1 MQDSVIQFSD
11 LALND
16 SILSALTE
24 MGFVNPTPIQA
35 AAIPHLM
42 EGSDALGKAQTGT
55 GKTAAFSLPL
65 LNKVD
70 LAQRKPQAIV
80 LAPTRELAIQVAAEV
95 KNLGR
100 NIPGLKVLEI
110 YGGTS
115 IVDQMRALKNGA
127 HIVVGTPGRVQDLI
141 NRKNLFL
148 DEVHTFVLD
157 EADEMLNMGFVDD
170 VTAIMEHSPASAQ
183 RVLFSATM
191 PPMLK
196 NICERFLRDPVTV
209 DVAGK
214 NHTVDKVEQQ
224 FWVVKGVEKDEAM
237 SRLLETEE
245 TDASIV
251 FVRTRQDTER
261 LADWLSERGFKA
273 SALHGDIPQ
282 SLRERTV
289 DHIKQGVID
298 ILVATD
304 VVARGLD
311 VPRITHVFNYDIPFD
326 VESYIHRIGRTG
338 RAGRKGKA
346 ILLVRTN
353 QIRMLRTIE
362 RVTKSSMEEIQ
373 LPMRDQVA
381 ASRLVKL
388 GAELEAEKEHKALDK
403 FVELVE
409 KLQESL
415 EIDANTLA
423 AILLKRQQG
432 KRPLFYIGDDP
443 MVDAIAREKQRRQD
457 RREGG
462 RDGRDGGREGG
473 RRERSFSTQDWDT
486 YQLQVGREQGVQVK
500 DIVGALANEL
510 GLVKGSIGAIKLD
523 QGQTYVQLPKTM
535 NSETTGKL
543 SKLRIRQKE
552 VGAVVCDFN
561 DFREPRRDGGRRDG
575 NRDGGFRGNREGGNR
590 EGGFRGNREGGNRE
604 GGFRGNRE
612 GGNRDGGGYR
622 GNREGGANRD
632 GGGYRGNREGGANR
646 DGGGYRG
653 NREGGA
659 NRDGAANRDG
669 ERRFDRNRGGDH
681 RGNHRGERGHSRPQ
695 RSED

>member
-1 MQDSVIQFSD
+1 MQDSSIQFSD

-16 SILSALTE
+16 SILSALDG
-24 MGFVNPTPIQA
+24 MGFVSPTPIQA
-35 AAIPHLM
+35 AAIPHLLA
-42 EGSDALGKAQTGT
+42 GKDALGKAQTGT

-65 LNKVD
+65 LNKLNLD
-70 LAQRKPQAIV
+70 QRKPQAVV
-80 LAPTRELAIQVAAEV
+80 LAPTRELAIQVAAEM
-95 KNLGR
+95 KNLGQ
-100 NIPGLKVLEI
+100 NINGLKVLEI
-110 YGGTS
+110 YGGAS

-127 HIVVGTPGRVQDLI
+127 HIIVGTPGRVQDLI
-141 NRKNLFL
+141 NRDRLHL

-170 VTAIMEHSPASAQ
+170 VTEIMEHAPETAQ

-196 NICERFLRDPVTV
+196 KIVDRFLREPEYV

-237 SRLLETEE
+237 ARLLETEE

-261 LADWLSERGFKA
+261 LADWLSARGFKA
-273 SALHGDIPQ
+273 AALHGDIPQ

-373 LPMRDQVA
+373 LPLRDKVA
-381 ASRLVKL
+381 EARLVKL
-388 GAELEAEKEHKALDK
+388 GAELEQEKEHKSLDK
-403 FVELVE
+403 FAELVE

-415 EIDANTLA
+415 EIDAATLA

-432 KRPLFYIGDDP
+432 KRPLFYIGEDP
-443 MVDAIAREKQRRQD
+443 MIAAIERDKQRRKE

-462 RDGRDGGREGG
+462 RDGGRDGR
-473 RRERSFSTQDWDT
+473 RSFNTADWDT

-510 GLVKGSIGAIKLD
+510 GLTKGSIGAIKLD
-523 QGQTYVQLPKTM
+523 RESTYVQLPKQMT
-535 NSETTGKL
+535 SDVAGKL
-543 SKLRIRQKE
+543 RKLRIRQKE
-552 VGAVVCDFN
+552 AGAVVVDFT
-561 DFREPRRDGGRRDG
+561 DFREPRGRRDGGRRDG
-575 NRDGGFRGNREGGNR
+575 NRDGNR
-590 EGGFRGNREGGNRE
+590 
-604 GGFRGNRE
+604 
-612 GGNRDGGGYR
+612 GGYR
-622 GNREGGANRD
+622 GNREGG
-632 GGGYRGNREGGANR
+632 GYRGNR
-646 DGGGYRG
+646 DG
-653 NREGGA
+653 NREGG
-659 NRDGAANRDG
+659 RGRDG

-681 RGNHRGERGHSRPQ
+681 RGSHRGERSFSRN
-695 RSED
+695 RRDEA

>member
-11 LALND
+11 LSLND
-16 SILSALTE
+16 SILSALDG
-24 MGFVNPTPIQA
+24 MGFVSPTPIQA
-35 AAIPHLM
+35 AAIPHLL
-42 EGSDALGKAQTGT
+42 EGADALGKAQTGT

-65 LNKVD
+65 LNKID
-70 LAQRKPQAIV
+70 LNQRKPQAIV
-80 LAPTRELAIQVAAEV
+80 LAPTRELAIQVAAEM
-95 KNLGR
+95 KNLGK
-100 NIPGLKVLEI
+100 NIKGLKVLEI
-110 YGGTS
+110 YGGAS
-115 IVDQMRALKNGA
+115 IVDQMRALKSGA
-127 HIVVGTPGRVQDLI
+127 QVIVGTPGRVQDLI
-141 NRKNLFL
+141 NRERLHL
-148 DEVHTFVLD
+148 DEVNTFVLD

-170 VTAIMEHSPASAQ
+170 VTAIMEHAPESAQ

-196 NICERFLRDPVTV
+196 KIVERFLREPVMV

-214 NHTVDKVEQQ
+214 NHTVDKVQQQ

-261 LADWLSERGFKA
+261 LADWLSARGFKA
-273 SALHGDIPQ
+273 AALHGDIPQ

-373 LPMRDQVA
+373 LPLRDQVA
-381 ASRLVKL
+381 EARLAKL

-403 FVELVE
+403 FAELVE
-409 KLQESL
+409 KLQTSL
-415 EIDANTLA
+415 DIDPATLA
-423 AILLKRQQG
+423 AMLLKRQQG
-432 KRPLFYIGDDP
+432 KRPLFYIGEDP
-443 MVDAIAREKQRRQD
+443 MVEAIERDKQRRKE

-462 RDGRDGGREGG
+462 RDGGRN
-473 RRERSFSTQDWDT
+473 FNNQDWDT

-510 GLVKGSIGAIKLD
+510 GLGKGSIGAIKLA
-523 QGQTYVQLPKTM
+523 QGHTFVQLPKAMT
-535 NSETTGKL
+535 SEAAGKL
-543 SKLRIRQKE
+543 SKLRIRQQD
-552 VGAVVCDFN
+552 VGAVVCDFD
-561 DFREPRRDGGRRDG
+561 DFRESRGGRRDGGRRDG
-575 NRDGGFRGNREGGNR
+575 GRRDGGR
-590 EGGFRGNREGGNRE
+590 
-604 GGFRGNRE
+604 
-612 GGNRDGGGYR
+612 RDGGGYR
-622 GNREGGANRD
+622 GNREGGNRGGDRREGGRREGGFRGNRD
-632 GGGYRGNREGGANR
+632 GNRDGNREG
-646 DGGGYRG
+646 
-653 NREGGA
+653 
-659 NRDGAANRDG
+659 G

-681 RGNHRGERGHSRPQ
+681 RGNHRGERGHGRGRRTQ
-695 RSED
+695 EA

>member
-11 LALND
+11 LSLND
-16 SILSALTE
+16 SILSALDG
-24 MGFVNPTPIQA
+24 MGFVSPTPIQA
-35 AAIPHLM
+35 AAIPHLL
-42 EGSDALGKAQTGT
+42 EGADALGKAQTGT

-65 LNKVD
+65 LNKLD
-70 LAQRKPQAIV
+70 LNQRKPQAIV
-80 LAPTRELAIQVAAEV
+80 LAPTRELAIQVAAEM
-95 KNLGR
+95 KNLGK
-100 NIPGLKVLEI
+100 NIRGLKVLEI
-110 YGGTS
+110 YGGAS
-115 IVDQMRALKNGA
+115 IVDQMRALKSGA
-127 HIVVGTPGRVQDLI
+127 HVVVGTPGRVQDLI
-141 NRKNLFL
+141 NRERLHL
-148 DEVHTFVLD
+148 DEVSTFVLD

-170 VTAIMEHSPASAQ
+170 VTAIMEHAPESAQ

-196 NICERFLRDPVTV
+196 KIVERFLRDPVTV

-214 NHTVDKVEQQ
+214 NHTVDKVQQQ

-261 LADWLSERGFKA
+261 LADWLSARGFKA
-273 SALHGDIPQ
+273 AALHGDIPQ

-373 LPMRDQVA
+373 LPLRDQVA
-381 ASRLVKL
+381 EARLAKL

-403 FVELVE
+403 FAELVE
-409 KLQESL
+409 KLQSSL
-415 EIDANTLA
+415 DIDPATLA
-423 AILLKRQQG
+423 AMLLKRQQG
-432 KRPLFYIGDDP
+432 KRPLFYIGEDP
-443 MVDAIAREKQRRQD
+443 MVEAIERDKQRRKE

-462 RDGRDGGREGG
+462 RDGGRN
-473 RRERSFSTQDWDT
+473 FNNQDWDT

-510 GLVKGSIGAIKLD
+510 GLGKGSIGAIKLA
-523 QGQTYVQLPKTM
+523 QGHTFVQLPKAMTSDAA
-535 NSETTGKL
+535 NKL
-543 SKLRIRQKE
+543 SKLRIRQQD
-552 VGAVVCDFN
+552 VGAVVCDFD
-561 DFREPRRDGGRRDG
+561 DFRESRGGRRDGGRRDG
-575 NRDGGFRGNREGGNR
+575 GR
-590 EGGFRGNREGGNRE
+590 
-604 GGFRGNRE
+604 
-612 GGNRDGGGYR
+612 RDGGGYR
-622 GNREGGANRD
+622 GNREGGNRGGDRREGGRREGGFRGNRD
-632 GGGYRGNREGGANR
+632 GNRDGNREG
-646 DGGGYRG
+646 
-653 NREGGA
+653 
-659 NRDGAANRDG
+659 G

-681 RGNHRGERGHSRPQ
+681 RGAHRGERGHGRG
-695 RSED
+695 RRTDA

>member
-11 LALND
+11 LSLND
-16 SILSALTE
+16 SILSALDG
-24 MGFVNPTPIQA
+24 MGFVSPTPIQA
-35 AAIPHLM
+35 AAIPHLL
-42 EGSDALGKAQTGT
+42 EGADALGKAQTGT

-65 LNKVD
+65 LNKLD
-70 LAQRKPQAIV
+70 LNQRKPQAIV
-80 LAPTRELAIQVAAEV
+80 LAPTRELAIQVAAEM
-95 KNLGR
+95 KNLGK
-100 NIPGLKVLEI
+100 NIKGLKVLEI
-110 YGGTS
+110 YGGAS

-127 HIVVGTPGRVQDLI
+127 HVVVGTPGRVQDLI
-141 NRKNLFL
+141 NRERLHL
-148 DEVHTFVLD
+148 DEVNTFVLD

-170 VTAIMEHSPASAQ
+170 VTAIMEHAPESAQ

-196 NICERFLRDPVTV
+196 KIVERFLRDPVTV

-214 NHTVDKVEQQ
+214 NHTVDKVQQQ

-261 LADWLSERGFKA
+261 LADWLSARGFKA
-273 SALHGDIPQ
+273 AALHGDIPQ

-373 LPMRDQVA
+373 LPLRDQVA
-381 ASRLVKL
+381 EARLAQL
-388 GAELEAEKEHKALDK
+388 GAELEAEKEHKSLDK
-403 FVELVE
+403 FAELVE
-409 KLQESL
+409 KLQTSL
-415 EIDANTLA
+415 EIDPAMLA
-423 AILLKRQQG
+423 AMLLKRQQG
-432 KRPLFYIGDDP
+432 KRPLFYIGEDP
-443 MVDAIAREKQRRQD
+443 MVEAIERDKQRRKE
-457 RREGG
+457 RRE
-462 RDGRDGGREGG
+462 GGREGG
-473 RRERSFSTQDWDT
+473 RSFNNQDWDT

-510 GLVKGSIGAIKLD
+510 GLGKGSIGAIKLA
-523 QGQTYVQLPKTM
+523 QGHTFVQLPKAMT
-535 NSETTGKL
+535 SEAANKL
-543 SKLRIRQKE
+543 SKLRIRQQD
-552 VGAVVCDFN
+552 VGAVVCDFD
-561 DFREPRRDGGRRDG
+561 DFRESRGGRRDGGRRDG
-575 NRDGGFRGNREGGNR
+575 GRRDGGGYRGNRDGGARREGGRR
-590 EGGFRGNREGGNRE
+590 EGGFRGNREGSRDGNRE
-604 GGFRGNRE
+604 G
-612 GGNRDGGGYR
+612 
-622 GNREGGANRD
+622 A
-632 GGGYRGNREGGANR
+632 
-646 DGGGYRG
+646 
-653 NREGGA
+653 
-659 NRDGAANRDG
+659 

-681 RGNHRGERGHSRPQ
+681 RGNYRGERGHGRGRRTP
-695 RSED
+695 EA

>member
-11 LALND
+11 LSLND
-16 SILSALTE
+16 SILSALDG
-24 MGFVNPTPIQA
+24 MGFVSPTPIQA
-35 AAIPHLM
+35 AAIPHLL
-42 EGSDALGKAQTGT
+42 EGADALGKAQTGT

-65 LNKVD
+65 LNKLD
-70 LAQRKPQAIV
+70 LEQRKPQAIV
-80 LAPTRELAIQVAAEV
+80 LAPTRELAIQVAAEM
-95 KNLGR
+95 KNLGK
-100 NIPGLKVLEI
+100 NIKGLKVLEI
-110 YGGTS
+110 YGGAS

-127 HIVVGTPGRVQDLI
+127 HVVVGTPGRVQDLI
-141 NRKNLFL
+141 NRERLHL
-148 DEVHTFVLD
+148 DEVNTFVLD

-170 VTAIMEHSPASAQ
+170 VTAIMEHAPESAQ

-196 NICERFLRDPVTV
+196 NIVERFLRDPVTV

-214 NHTVDKVEQQ
+214 NHTVDKVQQQ

-261 LADWLSERGFKA
+261 LADWLSARGFKA
-273 SALHGDIPQ
+273 AALHGDIPQ

-373 LPMRDQVA
+373 LPLRDQVA
-381 ASRLVKL
+381 EARLNKL
-388 GAELEAEKEHKALDK
+388 AAELEAEKEHKALDK
-403 FVELVE
+403 FAELVE
-409 KLQESL
+409 KLQTSL
-415 EIDANTLA
+415 EIDPAMLA
-423 AILLKRQQG
+423 AMLLKRQQG
-432 KRPLFYIGDDP
+432 KRPLFYIGEDP
-443 MVDAIAREKQRRQD
+443 MVEAIERDKQRRKE

-462 RDGRDGGREGG
+462 R
-473 RRERSFSTQDWDT
+473 SFNNQDWDT

-510 GLVKGSIGAIKLD
+510 GLGKGSIGAIKLA
-523 QGQTYVQLPKTM
+523 QGHTFVQLPKAMT
-535 NSETTGKL
+535 SEAASKL
-543 SKLRIRQKE
+543 SKLRIRQQD
-552 VGAVVCDFN
+552 VGAVVCDFD
-561 DFREPRRDGGRRDG
+561 DFRESRGGRRDGGRRDG
-575 NRDGGFRGNREGGNR
+575 GRR
-590 EGGFRGNREGGNRE
+590 EGGFRGNREGGNRGGERREGGRRE
-604 GGFRGNRE
+604 GGFRGNR
-612 GGNRDGGGYR
+612 D
-622 GNREGGANRD
+622 GNREG
-632 GGGYRGNREGGANR
+632 NREG
-646 DGGGYRG
+646 
-653 NREGGA
+653 
-659 NRDGAANRDG
+659 G

-681 RGNHRGERGHSRPQ
+681 RGNYRGERGHGRGRRTQ
-695 RSED
+695 DA

>member
-11 LALND
+11 LSLND
-16 SILSALTE
+16 SILSALDG
-24 MGFVNPTPIQA
+24 MGFVSPTPIQA
-35 AAIPHLM
+35 AAIPHLL
-42 EGSDALGKAQTGT
+42 EGADALGKAQTGT

-65 LNKVD
+65 LNKLD
-70 LAQRKPQAIV
+70 LNQRKPQAIV
-80 LAPTRELAIQVAAEV
+80 LAPTRELAIQVAAEM
-95 KNLGR
+95 KNLGK
-100 NIPGLKVLEI
+100 NIKGLKVLEI
-110 YGGTS
+110 YGGAS
-115 IVDQMRALKNGA
+115 IVDQMRALKSGA
-127 HIVVGTPGRVQDLI
+127 HVVVGTPGRVQDLI
-141 NRKNLFL
+141 NRERLHL
-148 DEVHTFVLD
+148 DEVSTFVLD

-170 VTAIMEHSPASAQ
+170 VTAIMEHAPESAQ

-196 NICERFLRDPVTV
+196 KIVERFLRDPVTV

-214 NHTVDKVEQQ
+214 NHTVDKVQQQ

-261 LADWLSERGFKA
+261 LADWLSARGFKA
-273 SALHGDIPQ
+273 AALHGDIPQ

-373 LPMRDQVA
+373 LPLRDQVA
-381 ASRLVKL
+381 EARLAKL

-403 FVELVE
+403 FAELVE
-409 KLQESL
+409 KLQTSL
-415 EIDANTLA
+415 DIDPATLA
-423 AILLKRQQG
+423 AMLLKRQQG
-432 KRPLFYIGDDP
+432 KRPLFYIGEDP
-443 MVDAIAREKQRRQD
+443 MVEAIERDKQRRKE

-462 RDGRDGGREGG
+462 RN
-473 RRERSFSTQDWDT
+473 FNNQDWDT

-510 GLVKGSIGAIKLD
+510 GLGKGSIGAIKLA
-523 QGQTYVQLPKTM
+523 QGHTFVQLPKAMTSDAA
-535 NSETTGKL
+535 NKL
-543 SKLRIRQKE
+543 SKLRIRQQD
-552 VGAVVCDFN
+552 VGAVVCDFD
-561 DFREPRRDGGRRDG
+561 DFRESRGGRRDGGRRDG
-575 NRDGGFRGNREGGNR
+575 GR
-590 EGGFRGNREGGNRE
+590 
-604 GGFRGNRE
+604 
-612 GGNRDGGGYR
+612 RDGGGYR
-622 GNREGGANRD
+622 GNREGGNRGGDRREGGRREGGFRGNRD
-632 GGGYRGNREGGANR
+632 GNRDGNREG
-646 DGGGYRG
+646 
-653 NREGGA
+653 
-659 NRDGAANRDG
+659 G

-681 RGNHRGERGHSRPQ
+681 RGAHRGERGHGRG
-695 RSED
+695 RRTDA

>member
-11 LALND
+11 LSLND
-16 SILSALTE
+16 SILSALDG
-24 MGFVNPTPIQA
+24 MGFVSPTPIQA
-35 AAIPHLM
+35 AAIPHLL
-42 EGSDALGKAQTGT
+42 EGADALGKAQTGT

-65 LNKVD
+65 LNKLD
-70 LAQRKPQAIV
+70 LNQRKPQAIV
-80 LAPTRELAIQVAAEV
+80 LAPTRELAIQVAAEM
-95 KNLGR
+95 KNLGK
-100 NIPGLKVLEI
+100 NIKGLKVLEI
-110 YGGTS
+110 YGGAS
-115 IVDQMRALKNGA
+115 IVDQMRALKSGA
-127 HIVVGTPGRVQDLI
+127 HVVVGTPGRVQDLI
-141 NRKNLFL
+141 NRERLHL
-148 DEVHTFVLD
+148 DEVSTFVLD

-170 VTAIMEHSPASAQ
+170 VTAIMEHAPESAQ

-196 NICERFLRDPVTV
+196 KIVERFLRDPVTV

-214 NHTVDKVEQQ
+214 NHTVDKVQQQ

-261 LADWLSERGFKA
+261 LADWLSARGFKA
-273 SALHGDIPQ
+273 AALHGDIPQ

-373 LPMRDQVA
+373 LPLRDQVA
-381 ASRLVKL
+381 EARLAKL

-403 FVELVE
+403 FAELVE
-409 KLQESL
+409 KLQTSL
-415 EIDANTLA
+415 DIDPATLA
-423 AILLKRQQG
+423 AMLLKRQQG
-432 KRPLFYIGDDP
+432 KRPLFYIGEDP
-443 MVDAIAREKQRRQD
+443 MVEAIERDKQRRKE

-462 RDGRDGGREGG
+462 RDGGRN
-473 RRERSFSTQDWDT
+473 FNNQDWDT

-510 GLVKGSIGAIKLD
+510 GLGKGSIGAIKLA
-523 QGQTYVQLPKTM
+523 QGHTFVQLPKAMTSDVA
-535 NSETTGKL
+535 NKL
-543 SKLRIRQKE
+543 SKLRIRQQD
-552 VGAVVCDFN
+552 VGAVVCDFD
-561 DFREPRRDGGRRDG
+561 DFRESRGGRRDGGRRDG
-575 NRDGGFRGNREGGNR
+575 GR
-590 EGGFRGNREGGNRE
+590 
-604 GGFRGNRE
+604 
-612 GGNRDGGGYR
+612 RDGGGYR
-622 GNREGGANRD
+622 GNREGGNRGGDRREGGRREGGFRGNRD
-632 GGGYRGNREGGANR
+632 GNRDGNREG
-646 DGGGYRG
+646 
-653 NREGGA
+653 
-659 NRDGAANRDG
+659 G

-681 RGNHRGERGHSRPQ
+681 RGAHRGERGHGRG
-695 RSED
+695 RRTDA

>member
-1 MQDSVIQFSD
+1 MQDSSIQFSD

-16 SILSALTE
+16 SILSALDG
-24 MGFVNPTPIQA
+24 MGFVSPTPIQA
-35 AAIPHLM
+35 AAIPHLL
-42 EGSDALGKAQTGT
+42 EGKDALGKAQTGT

-65 LNKVD
+65 LNK
-70 LAQRKPQAIV
+70 LNLEQHKPQAVI

-95 KNLGR
+95 KNLGK
-100 NIPGLKVLEI
+100 NIKGLKVLEI
-110 YGGTS
+110 YGGAS

-141 NRKNLFL
+141 NRDRLHL

-170 VTAIMEHSPASAQ
+170 VTEIMEHAPETAQ

-196 NICERFLRDPVTV
+196 KIVDRFLREPEYI

-261 LADWLSERGFKA
+261 LADWLSARGFKA
-273 SALHGDIPQ
+273 AALHGDIPQ

-373 LPMRDQVA
+373 LPLRDKVA
-381 ASRLVKL
+381 EARLVKL
-388 GAELEAEKEHKALDK
+388 GEELAQETEHKSLDK
-403 FVELVE
+403 FADLVE

-415 EIDANTLA
+415 EIDAATLA

-432 KRPLFYIGDDP
+432 KRPLFYVGEDP
-443 MVDAIAREKQRRQD
+443 MIAAIERDKQRRKE

-462 RDGRDGGREGG
+462 RDGRDGGREG
-473 RRERSFSTQDWDT
+473 RRSFNTADWDT

-510 GLVKGSIGAIKLD
+510 GLTKGSIGAIKLD
-523 QGQTYVQLPKTM
+523 RESTYVQLPKAMT
-535 NSETTGKL
+535 SDVAGKL
-543 SKLRIRQKE
+543 RKLRIRQKE
-552 VGAVVCDFN
+552 AGAVVVDFT
-561 DFREPRRDGGRRDG
+561 DFREPRGRRDG
-575 NRDGGFRGNREGGNR
+575 NRDGNRGGQRGNRE
-590 EGGFRGNREGGNRE
+590 
-604 GGFRGNRE
+604 
-612 GGNRDGGGYR
+612 GGGYR
-622 GNREGGANRD
+622 GNREG
-632 GGGYRGNREGGANR
+632 NREGG
-646 DGGGYRG
+646 RG
-653 NREGGA
+653 RG
-659 NRDGAANRDG
+659 DG

-681 RGNHRGERGHSRPQ
+681 RGSHRGERSFSRN
-695 RSED
+695 RRDEA

>member
-11 LALND
+11 LSLND
-16 SILSALTE
+16 SILSALDG
-24 MGFVNPTPIQA
+24 MGFVSPTPIQA
-35 AAIPHLM
+35 AAIPHLL
-42 EGSDALGKAQTGT
+42 EGADALGKAQTGT

-65 LNKVD
+65 LNKLD
-70 LAQRKPQAIV
+70 LNQRKPQAIV
-80 LAPTRELAIQVAAEV
+80 LAPTRELAIQVAAEM
-95 KNLGR
+95 KNLGK
-100 NIPGLKVLEI
+100 NIKGLKVLEI
-110 YGGTS
+110 YGGAS
-115 IVDQMRALKNGA
+115 IVDQMRALKSGA
-127 HIVVGTPGRVQDLI
+127 HVVVGTPGRVQDLI
-141 NRKNLFL
+141 NRERLHL
-148 DEVHTFVLD
+148 DEVSTFVLD

-170 VTAIMEHSPASAQ
+170 VTAIMEHAPESAQ

-196 NICERFLRDPVTV
+196 KIVERFLRDPVTV

-214 NHTVDKVEQQ
+214 NHTVDKVQQQ

-261 LADWLSERGFKA
+261 LADWLSARGFKA
-273 SALHGDIPQ
+273 AALHGDIPQ

-373 LPMRDQVA
+373 LPLRDQVA
-381 ASRLVKL
+381 EARLAKL
-388 GAELEAEKEHKALDK
+388 GAELEAGKEHKALDK
-403 FVELVE
+403 FAELVE
-409 KLQESL
+409 KLQTSL
-415 EIDANTLA
+415 DIDPATLA
-423 AILLKRQQG
+423 AMLLKRQQG
-432 KRPLFYIGDDP
+432 KRPLFYIGEDP
-443 MVDAIAREKQRRQD
+443 MVEAIERDKQRRKE

-462 RDGRDGGREGG
+462 RDGGRN
-473 RRERSFSTQDWDT
+473 FNNQDWDT

-510 GLVKGSIGAIKLD
+510 GLGKGSIGAIKLA
-523 QGQTYVQLPKTM
+523 QGHTFVQLPKAMTSDAA
-535 NSETTGKL
+535 NKL
-543 SKLRIRQKE
+543 SKLRIRQQD
-552 VGAVVCDFN
+552 VGAVVCDFD
-561 DFREPRRDGGRRDG
+561 DFRESRGGRRDGGRRDG
-575 NRDGGFRGNREGGNR
+575 GR
-590 EGGFRGNREGGNRE
+590 
-604 GGFRGNRE
+604 
-612 GGNRDGGGYR
+612 RDGGGYR
-622 GNREGGANRD
+622 GNREGGNRGGDRREGGRREGGFRGNRD
-632 GGGYRGNREGGANR
+632 GNRDGNREG
-646 DGGGYRG
+646 
-653 NREGGA
+653 
-659 NRDGAANRDG
+659 G

-681 RGNHRGERGHSRPQ
+681 RGAHRGERGHGRG
-695 RSED
+695 RRTDA

>member
-1 MQDSVIQFSD
+1 MCIRDS
-11 LALND
+11 
-16 SILSALTE
+16 
-24 MGFVNPTPIQA
+24 
-35 AAIPHLM
+35 
-42 EGSDALGKAQTGT
+42 
-55 GKTAAFSLPL
+55 SLPL
-65 LNKVD
+65 LNKLD
-70 LAQRKPQAIV
+70 LTQRKPQAIV
-80 LAPTRELAIQVAAEV
+80 LAPTRELAIQVAAEM
-95 KNLGR
+95 KNLGK
-100 NIPGLKVLEI
+100 NIKGLKVLEI
-110 YGGTS
+110 YGGAS

-127 HIVVGTPGRVQDLI
+127 HVVVGTPGRVQDLI
-141 NRKNLFL
+141 NRERLHL
-148 DEVHTFVLD
+148 DEVNTFVLD

-170 VTAIMEHSPASAQ
+170 VTAIMEHAPESAQ

-196 NICERFLRDPVTV
+196 NIVERFLRDPVTV

-214 NHTVDKVEQQ
+214 NHTVDKVQQQ

-261 LADWLSERGFKA
+261 LADWLSARGFKA
-273 SALHGDIPQ
+273 AALHGDIPQ

-362 RVTKSSMEEIQ
+362 RVTKSQMEEIQ
-373 LPMRDQVA
+373 LPQRDEVA
-381 ASRLVKL
+381 AARVAKL
-388 GAELEAEKEHKALDK
+388 GAELETEKESKALEN
-403 FVELVE
+403 FAGLIST
-409 KLQESL
+409 LQESL
-415 EIDANTLA
+415 EVDAATLA
-423 AILLKRQQG
+423 AMLLKRQQG
-432 KRPLFYIGDDP
+432 KSPLFYVGEDP
-443 MVDAIAREKQRRQD
+443 MIAAIERDKNRRKE
-457 RREGG
+457 RREDRDNG
-462 RDGRDGGREGG
+462 RGDRN
-473 RRERSFSTQDWDT
+473 FNTQDWDT

-510 GLVKGSIGAIKLD
+510 GLTKGSIGAIKLD
-523 QGQTYVQLPKTM
+523 QGSTYVQLPKAM
-535 NSETTGKL
+535 NSETAGKL

-552 VGAVVCDFN
+552 AGAVVVDFN
-561 DFREPRRDGGRRDG
+561 DFREPRRGGGGRDG
-575 NRDGGFRGNREGGNR
+575 NRGGRDGGRGG
-590 EGGFRGNREGGNRE
+590 
-604 GGFRGNRE
+604 
-612 GGNRDGGGYR
+612 RDGGGYR
-622 GNREGGANRD
+622 GNREGGNRE
-632 GGGYRGNREGGANR
+632 GGNREGGNGGRGGYRGNRDGAR
-646 DGGGYRG
+646 DGNSAGG
-653 NREGGA
+653 
-659 NRDGAANRDG
+659 RDG

-681 RGNHRGERGHSRPQ
+681 RGNHRGERGHGNAAGNGGNRGRRPE
-695 RSED
+695 RSEG

>member
-11 LALND
+11 LSLND
-16 SILSALTE
+16 SILSALDG
-24 MGFVNPTPIQA
+24 MGFVSPTPIQA
-35 AAIPHLM
+35 AAIPHLL
-42 EGSDALGKAQTGT
+42 EGADALGKAQTGT

-65 LNKVD
+65 LNKLD
-70 LAQRKPQAIV
+70 LDQRKPQAIV
-80 LAPTRELAIQVAAEV
+80 LAPTRELAIQVAAEM
-95 KNLGR
+95 KNLGK
-100 NIPGLKVLEI
+100 NIKGLKVLEI
-110 YGGTS
+110 YGGAS

-127 HIVVGTPGRVQDLI
+127 HVVVGTPGRVQDLI
-141 NRKNLFL
+141 NRERLHL
-148 DEVHTFVLD
+148 DEVNTFVLD

-170 VTAIMEHSPASAQ
+170 VTAIMEHAPESAQ

-196 NICERFLRDPVTV
+196 NIVERFLRDPVTV

-214 NHTVDKVEQQ
+214 NHTVDKVQQQ

-261 LADWLSERGFKA
+261 LADWLSARGFKA
-273 SALHGDIPQ
+273 AALHGDIPQ

-373 LPMRDQVA
+373 LPLRDQVA
-381 ASRLVKL
+381 EARLNKL
-388 GAELEAEKEHKALDK
+388 AAELEAEKEHKALDK
-403 FVELVE
+403 FAELVE
-409 KLQESL
+409 KLQTSL
-415 EIDANTLA
+415 EIDPAMLA
-423 AILLKRQQG
+423 AMLLKRQQG
-432 KRPLFYIGDDP
+432 KRPLFYIGEDP
-443 MVDAIAREKQRRQD
+443 MVEAIERDKQRRKE
-457 RREGG
+457 RRE
-462 RDGRDGGREGG
+462 GGREGG
-473 RRERSFSTQDWDT
+473 RSFNNQDWDT

-510 GLVKGSIGAIKLD
+510 GLGKGSIGAIKLA
-523 QGQTYVQLPKTM
+523 QGHTFVQLPKAMT
-535 NSETTGKL
+535 SEAASKL
-543 SKLRIRQKE
+543 SKLRIRQQD
-552 VGAVVCDFN
+552 VGAVVCDFD
-561 DFREPRRDGGRRDG
+561 DFRESRGGRRDGGRRDG
-575 NRDGGFRGNREGGNR
+575 GRR
-590 EGGFRGNREGGNRE
+590 EGGFRGNREGGNR
-604 GGFRGNRE
+604 GGERRE
-612 GGNRDGGGYR
+612 GGR
-622 GNREGGANRD
+622 REG
-632 GGGYRGNREGGANR
+632 
-646 DGGGYRG
+646 
-653 NREGGA
+653 
-659 NRDGAANRDG
+659 G

-681 RGNHRGERGHSRPQ
+681 RGNYRGERGHGRGRRTQ
-695 RSED
+695 DA

>member
-11 LALND
+11 LSLND
-16 SILSALTE
+16 SILSALDG
-24 MGFVNPTPIQA
+24 MGFVSPTPIQA
-35 AAIPHLM
+35 AAIPHLL
-42 EGSDALGKAQTGT
+42 EGADALGKAQTGT

-65 LNKVD
+65 LNKLD
-70 LAQRKPQAIV
+70 LDQRKPQAIV
-80 LAPTRELAIQVAAEV
+80 LAPTRELAIQVAAEM
-95 KNLGR
+95 KNLGK
-100 NIPGLKVLEI
+100 NIKGLKVLEI
-110 YGGTS
+110 YGGAS

-127 HIVVGTPGRVQDLI
+127 HVVVGTPGRVQDLI
-141 NRKNLFL
+141 NRERLHL
-148 DEVHTFVLD
+148 DEVNTFVLD

-170 VTAIMEHSPASAQ
+170 VTAIMEHAPESAQ

-196 NICERFLRDPVTV
+196 NIVERFLRDPVTV

-214 NHTVDKVEQQ
+214 NHTVDKVQQQ

-261 LADWLSERGFKA
+261 LADWLSARGFKA
-273 SALHGDIPQ
+273 AALHGDIPQ

-373 LPMRDQVA
+373 LPLRDQVA
-381 ASRLVKL
+381 EARLNKL
-388 GAELEAEKEHKALDK
+388 AAELEAEKEHKALDK
-403 FVELVE
+403 FAELVE
-409 KLQESL
+409 KLQTSL
-415 EIDANTLA
+415 EIDPAMLA
-423 AILLKRQQG
+423 AMLLKRQQG
-432 KRPLFYIGDDP
+432 KRPLFYIGEDP
-443 MVDAIAREKQRRQD
+443 MVEAIERDKQRRKE

-462 RDGRDGGREGG
+462 R
-473 RRERSFSTQDWDT
+473 SFNNQDWDT

-510 GLVKGSIGAIKLD
+510 GLGKGSIGAIKLA
-523 QGQTYVQLPKTM
+523 QGHTFVQLPKAMT
-535 NSETTGKL
+535 SEAANKL
-543 SKLRIRQKE
+543 SKLRIRQQD
-552 VGAVVCDFN
+552 VGAVVCDFD
-561 DFREPRRDGGRRDG
+561 DFRESRGGRRDGGRRDG
-575 NRDGGFRGNREGGNR
+575 GRR
-590 EGGFRGNREGGNRE
+590 EGGFRGNREGGNRGGERREGGRRE
-604 GGFRGNRE
+604 GGFRGNR
-612 GGNRDGGGYR
+612 D
-622 GNREGGANRD
+622 GNREG
-632 GGGYRGNREGGANR
+632 NREG
-646 DGGGYRG
+646 
-653 NREGGA
+653 
-659 NRDGAANRDG
+659 G

-681 RGNHRGERGHSRPQ
+681 RGNYRGERGHGRGRRTQ
-695 RSED
+695 DA

>member
-1 MQDSVIQFSD
+1 MTDSVIQFSE

-16 SILSALTE
+16 AILSALDS
-24 MGFVNPTPIQA
+24 MGFVSPTPIQA
-35 AAIPHLM
+35 EAIPHLLA
-42 EGSDALGKAQTGT
+42 GKDALGKAQTGT

-65 LNKVD
+65 LNKID
-70 LAQRKPQAIV
+70 LAQRKPQAVV
-80 LAPTRELAIQVAAEV
+80 LAPTRELAIQVAAEM

-100 NIPGLKVLEI
+100 NISGLKVLEI

-127 HIVVGTPGRVQDLI
+127 HVIVGTPGRVQDLI
-141 NRKNLFL
+141 NRDRLHL
-148 DEVHTFVLD
+148 DEVNTFILD

-170 VTAIMEHSPASAQ
+170 VTAIMEHAPETAQ

-196 NICERFLRDPVTV
+196 NIVERFLREPVMV

-261 LADWLSERGFKA
+261 LADWLSARGFKA
-273 SALHGDIPQ
+273 AALHGDIPQ

-289 DHIKQGVID
+289 DHIKTGVID

-346 ILLVRTN
+346 ILLVRGN

-362 RVTKSSMEEIQ
+362 RVTRSQMEEIQ

-381 ASRLVKL
+381 EARLIKL
-388 GAELEAEKEHKALDK
+388 GAELEAEKEHKALEK

-423 AILLKRQQG
+423 AMLLKRQQG
-432 KRPLFYIGDDP
+432 KRPLFYVGEDP
-443 MVDAIAREKQRRQD
+443 MVEAIARDKQRRTE
-457 RREGG
+457 RREG
-462 RDGRDGGREGG
+462 GRDGGREGG
-473 RRERSFSTQDWDT
+473 RREGGRSFNTQDWDT

-523 QGQTYVQLPKTM
+523 QGQTYVQLPKAM
-535 NSETTGKL
+535 DSETAGKL
-543 SKLRIRQKE
+543 NKLRIRQKE

-561 DFREPRRDGGRRDG
+561 DFREPRGRRDG
-575 NRDGGFRGNREGGNR
+575 NRDGGGHRGNR
-590 EGGFRGNREGGNRE
+590 EGGFRGNREGGN
-604 GGFRGNRE
+604 GGGHR
-612 GGNRDGGGYR
+612 GNRDGGGYR
-622 GNREGGANRD
+622 GNREGGNREAGNREGGN
-632 GGGYRGNREGGANR
+632 GGGYRGNREGGN
-646 DGGGYRG
+646 GGGYRG
-653 NREGGA
+653 NREGG
-659 NRDGAANRDG
+659 NGNGGNG
-669 ERRFDRNRGGDH
+669 ERRFDRNRGGDN
-681 RGNHRGERGHSRPQ
+681 RGNHRGERGHGRPA
-695 RSED
+695 RNED

>member
-11 LALND
+11 LSLND
-16 SILSALTE
+16 SILSALDG
-24 MGFVNPTPIQA
+24 MGFVSPTPIQA
-35 AAIPHLM
+35 AAIPHLL
-42 EGSDALGKAQTGT
+42 EGADALGKAQTGT

-65 LNKVD
+65 LNKLD
-70 LAQRKPQAIV
+70 LNQRKPQAIV
-80 LAPTRELAIQVAAEV
+80 LAPTRELAIQVAAEM
-95 KNLGR
+95 KNLGK
-100 NIPGLKVLEI
+100 NIKGLKVLEI
-110 YGGTS
+110 YGGAS

-127 HIVVGTPGRVQDLI
+127 HVVVGTPGRVQDLI
-141 NRKNLFL
+141 NRERLHL
-148 DEVHTFVLD
+148 DEVNTFVLD

-170 VTAIMEHSPASAQ
+170 VTAIMEHAPESAQ

-196 NICERFLRDPVTV
+196 NIVERFLRDPVTV

-214 NHTVDKVEQQ
+214 NHTVDKVQQQ

-261 LADWLSERGFKA
+261 LADWLSARGFKA
-273 SALHGDIPQ
+273 AALHGDIPQ

-373 LPMRDQVA
+373 LPLRDQVA
-381 ASRLVKL
+381 EARLSKL
-388 GAELEAEKEHKALDK
+388 AAELEAEKEHKALDK
-403 FVELVE
+403 FAELVE
-409 KLQESL
+409 KLQTSL
-415 EIDANTLA
+415 EIEPAMLA
-423 AILLKRQQG
+423 AMLLKRQQG
-432 KRPLFYIGDDP
+432 KRPLFYIGEDP
-443 MVDAIAREKQRRQD
+443 MVEAIERDKQRRKE

-462 RDGRDGGREGG
+462 RDGGRN
-473 RRERSFSTQDWDT
+473 FNNQDWDT

-510 GLVKGSIGAIKLD
+510 GLGKGSIGAIKLA
-523 QGQTYVQLPKTM
+523 QGHTFVQLPKAMTSDAA
-535 NSETTGKL
+535 NKL
-543 SKLRIRQKE
+543 SKLRIRQQD
-552 VGAVVCDFN
+552 VGAVVCDFD
-561 DFREPRRDGGRRDG
+561 DFRESRGGRRDGGRRDG
-575 NRDGGFRGNREGGNR
+575 GR
-590 EGGFRGNREGGNRE
+590 
-604 GGFRGNRE
+604 
-612 GGNRDGGGYR
+612 RDGGGYR
-622 GNREGGANRD
+622 GNRD
-632 GGGYRGNREGGANR
+632 GNREGGRREGGRREGGFRGNR
-646 DGGGYRG
+646 DG
-653 NREGGA
+653 NREG
-659 NRDGAANRDG
+659 G

-681 RGNHRGERGHSRPQ
+681 RGAHRGERGHSRGRRTQ
-695 RSED
+695 DA

>member
-1 MQDSVIQFSD
+1 MTDSTIQFSD

-16 SILSALTE
+16 AILSALDG
-24 MGFVNPTPIQA
+24 MGFVSPTPIQA
-35 AAIPHLM
+35 AAIPHLL
-42 EGSDALGKAQTGT
+42 EGKDALGKAQTGT

-65 LNKVD
+65 LNKLD
-70 LAQRKPQAIV
+70 LGQRKPQAIV

-95 KNLGR
+95 KNLGK
-100 NIPGLKVLEI
+100 NVAGLKVLEI
-110 YGGTS
+110 YGGAS
-115 IVDQMRALKNGA
+115 IVDQMRALKSGA

-141 NRKNLFL
+141 NRDRLHL

-170 VTAIMEHSPASAQ
+170 VTEIMEHAPETAQ

-196 NICERFLRDPVTV
+196 KIVDRFLREPEYI

-261 LADWLSERGFKA
+261 LADWLSARGFKA
-273 SALHGDIPQ
+273 AALHGDIPQ

-373 LPMRDQVA
+373 LPLRDKVA
-381 ASRLVKL
+381 EARLVKL
-388 GAELEAEKEHKALDK
+388 GEELAQETEHKSLDK
-403 FVELVE
+403 FAELVE
-409 KLQESL
+409 KLQETL
-415 EIDANTLA
+415 EIDAATLA

-432 KRPLFYIGDDP
+432 KRPLFYIGEDP
-443 MVDAIAREKQRRQD
+443 MIAAIERDKQRRKE
-457 RREGG
+457 RREN
-462 RDGRDGGREGG
+462 RDRDGGRDGGRN
-473 RRERSFSTQDWDT
+473 FNTQDWDT
-486 YQLQVGREQGVQVK
+486 YQLQVGREQAFK
-500 DIVGALANEL
+500 LKTSLA
-510 GLVKGSIGAIKLD
+510 
-523 QGQTYVQLPKTM
+523 
-535 NSETTGKL
+535 
-543 SKLRIRQKE
+543 
-552 VGAVVCDFN
+552 
-561 DFREPRRDGGRRDG
+561 
-575 NRDGGFRGNREGGNR
+575 
-590 EGGFRGNREGGNRE
+590 
-604 GGFRGNRE
+604 
-612 GGNRDGGGYR
+612 
-622 GNREGGANRD
+622 
-632 GGGYRGNREGGANR
+632 
-646 DGGGYRG
+646 
-653 NREGGA
+653 
-659 NRDGAANRDG
+659 
-669 ERRFDRNRGGDH
+669 H
-681 RGNHRGERGHSRPQ
+681 
-695 RSED
+695 

>member
-11 LALND
+11 LSLND
-16 SILSALTE
+16 SILSALDG
-24 MGFVNPTPIQA
+24 MGFVSPTPIQA
-35 AAIPHLM
+35 AAIPHLL
-42 EGSDALGKAQTGT
+42 EGADALGKAQTGT

-65 LNKVD
+65 LNKLD
-70 LAQRKPQAIV
+70 LNQRKPQAIV
-80 LAPTRELAIQVAAEV
+80 LAPTRELAIQVAAEM
-95 KNLGR
+95 KNLGK
-100 NIPGLKVLEI
+100 NIKGLKVLEI
-110 YGGTS
+110 YGGAS
-115 IVDQMRALKNGA
+115 IVDQMRALKSGA
-127 HIVVGTPGRVQDLI
+127 HVVVGTPGRVQDLI
-141 NRKNLFL
+141 NRERLHL
-148 DEVHTFVLD
+148 DEVSTFVLD

-170 VTAIMEHSPASAQ
+170 VTAIMEHAPESAQ

-196 NICERFLRDPVTV
+196 KIVERFLRDPVTV

-214 NHTVDKVEQQ
+214 NHTVDKVQQQ

-261 LADWLSERGFKA
+261 LADWLSARGFKA
-273 SALHGDIPQ
+273 AALHGDIPQ

-373 LPMRDQVA
+373 LPLRDQVA
-381 ASRLVKL
+381 EARLAKL

-403 FVELVE
+403 FAELVE
-409 KLQESL
+409 KLQTSL
-415 EIDANTLA
+415 DIDPATLA
-423 AILLKRQQG
+423 AMLLKRQQG
-432 KRPLFYIGDDP
+432 KRPLFYIGEDP
-443 MVDAIAREKQRRQD
+443 MVEAIERDKQRRKE

-462 RDGRDGGREGG
+462 RDSGRN
-473 RRERSFSTQDWDT
+473 FNNQDWDT

-510 GLVKGSIGAIKLD
+510 GLGKGSIGAIKLA
-523 QGQTYVQLPKTM
+523 QGHTFVQLPKAMTSDAA
-535 NSETTGKL
+535 NKL
-543 SKLRIRQKE
+543 SKLRIRQQD
-552 VGAVVCDFN
+552 VGAVVCDFD
-561 DFREPRRDGGRRDG
+561 DFRESRGGRRDGGRRDG
-575 NRDGGFRGNREGGNR
+575 GR
-590 EGGFRGNREGGNRE
+590 
-604 GGFRGNRE
+604 
-612 GGNRDGGGYR
+612 RDGGGYR
-622 GNREGGANRD
+622 GNREGGNRGGDRREGGRREGGFRGNRD
-632 GGGYRGNREGGANR
+632 GNRDGNREG
-646 DGGGYRG
+646 
-653 NREGGA
+653 
-659 NRDGAANRDG
+659 G

-681 RGNHRGERGHSRPQ
+681 RGAHRGERGHGRG
-695 RSED
+695 RRTDA

>member
-1 MQDSVIQFSD
+1 MSESVIQFNE

-16 SILSALTE
+16 NILSALDS
-24 MGFVNPTPIQA
+24 MGFVSPTPIQA
-35 AAIPHLM
+35 AAIPLLL
-42 EGSDALGKAQTGT
+42 EGRDALGKAQTGT

-65 LNKVD
+65 LNKIN
-70 LAQRKPQAIV
+70 LNQHKPQAIIM
-80 LAPTRELAIQVAAEV
+80 APTRELAIQVAAEI

-100 NIPGLKVLEI
+100 DIKGLKVIEI
-110 YGGTS
+110 YGGAS
-115 IVDQMRALKNGA
+115 IVDQMRALSRGA
-127 HIVVGTPGRVQDLI
+127 HIVVGTPGRVKDLLT
-141 NRKNLFL
+141 RDRLHL
-148 DEVHTFVLD
+148 DEAHTFVLD
-157 EADEMLNMGFVDD
+157 EADEMLKMGFVDD
-170 VTAIMEHSPASAQ
+170 VTWILEQAPESAQ

-191 PPMLK
+191 PPMVK
-196 NICERFLRDPVTV
+196 TIVDRYLRNPAKV
-209 DVAGK
+209 DVAGT
-214 NHTVDKVEQQ
+214 NHTVDKVAQN

-261 LADWLSERGFKA
+261 LADWLSARGFKA
-273 SALHGDIPQ
+273 AALHGDIPQ

-373 LPMRDQVA
+373 LPLRDQVA
-381 ASRLVKL
+381 AARVAKL
-388 GAELEAEKEHKALDK
+388 GAELETEKESKALEN
-403 FVELVE
+403 FAGLIST
-409 KLQESL
+409 LQESL
-415 EIDANTLA
+415 EVDAATLA
-423 AILLKRQQG
+423 AMLLKRQQG
-432 KRPLFYIGDDP
+432 KSPLFYVGEDP
-443 MVDAIAREKQRRQD
+443 MIAAIERDKNRRKE
-457 RREGG
+457 RREDRENG
-462 RDGRDGGREGG
+462 RGDRN
-473 RRERSFSTQDWDT
+473 FNTQDWDT

-510 GLVKGSIGAIKLD
+510 GLTKGSIGAIKLD
-523 QGQTYVQLPKTM
+523 QGSTYVQLPKAM
-535 NSETTGKL
+535 NSETAGKL

-552 VGAVVCDFN
+552 AGAVVVDFN
-561 DFREPRRDGGRRDG
+561 DFREPRRGGGRDG
-575 NRDGGFRGNREGGNR
+575 NRGGGRGGRDGGGYRGNRDGNREGGNR
-590 EGGFRGNREGGNRE
+590 EGGR
-604 GGFRGNRE
+604 
-612 GGNRDGGGYR
+612 GGYR
-622 GNREGGANRD
+622 GNRDGARD
-632 GGGYRGNREGGANR
+632 GNREGG
-646 DGGGYRG
+646 
-653 NREGGA
+653 
-659 NRDGAANRDG
+659 RDG

-681 RGNHRGERGHSRPQ
+681 RGNFRGERGHGNGNGGGNRGRRPE
-695 RSED
+695 RNEG

>member
-1 MQDSVIQFSD
+1 MTDSVIQFSD

-16 SILSALTE
+16 DILSALND
-24 MGFVNPTPIQA
+24 MGFVSPTPIQA
-35 AAIPHLM
+35 AAIPHLLA
-42 EGSDALGKAQTGT
+42 GSDALGKAQTGT

-65 LNKVD
+65 LNKIE
-70 LAQRKPQAIV
+70 LAQRKPQAVV
-80 LAPTRELAIQVAAEV
+80 LAPTRELAIQVAAEM

-100 NIPGLKVLEI
+100 NISGLKVLEI

-127 HIVVGTPGRVQDLI
+127 HIIVGTPGRVQDLI
-141 NRKNLFL
+141 NRDRLHL
-148 DEVHTFVLD
+148 DEVKTFILD

-170 VTAIMEHSPASAQ
+170 VTAIMEHAPSTAQ

-196 NICERFLRDPVTV
+196 NIVERFLREPVMV

-261 LADWLSERGFKA
+261 LADWLSARGFKA
-273 SALHGDIPQ
+273 AALHGDIPQ

-289 DHIKQGVID
+289 DHIKTGVID

-346 ILLVRTN
+346 ILLVRGN

-362 RVTKSSMEEIQ
+362 RVTKSLMEEIQ

-381 ASRLVKL
+381 ESRLVKL
-388 GAELEAEKEHKALDK
+388 GAELEAEKEHKALEK

-432 KRPLFYIGDDP
+432 KRPLFYVGDDP
-443 MVDAIAREKQRRQD
+443 MVEAIARDKQRRTERRD
-457 RREGG
+457 GGRDSRDGGRREGG
-462 RDGRDGGREGG
+462 
-473 RRERSFSTQDWDT
+473 RSFSTQDWET

-523 QGQTYVQLPKTM
+523 QGQTYVQLPKAM
-535 NSETTGKL
+535 DAETAGKL
-543 SKLRIRQKE
+543 NKLRIRQKE

-561 DFREPRRDGGRRDG
+561 DFREPRSRDGGAR
-575 NRDGGFRGNREGGNR
+575 R
-590 EGGFRGNREGGNRE
+590 EGGFRGNR
-604 GGFRGNRE
+604 
-612 GGNRDGGGYR
+612 
-622 GNREGGANRD
+622 
-632 GGGYRGNREGGANR
+632 
-646 DGGGYRG
+646 
-653 NREGGA
+653 
-659 NRDGAANRDG
+659 
-669 ERRFDRNRGGDH
+669 
-681 RGNHRGERGHSRPQ
+681 
-695 RSED
+695 

>member
-1 MQDSVIQFSD
+1 MQDSEIKFSD
-11 LALND
+11 LSLND
-16 SILSALTE
+16 SILSALDG
-24 MGFVNPTPIQA
+24 MGFVSPTPIQA

-42 EGSDALGKAQTGT
+42 KGADALGKAQTGT

-65 LNKVD
+65 LNKLD

-80 LAPTRELAIQVAAEV
+80 LAPTRELAIQVAAEI
-95 KNLGR
+95 KNLGQ
-100 NIPGLKVLEI
+100 NISGLKVLEI

-115 IVDQMRALKNGA
+115 IVDQMRALKSGA

-141 NRKNLFL
+141 NRDRLHL

-170 VTAIMEHSPASAQ
+170 VTEIMEHAPESAQ

-196 NICERFLRDPVTV
+196 NIVERFLRDPVTI

-261 LADWLSERGFKA
+261 LSDWLTARGFRSA
-273 SALHGDIPQ
+273 ALHGDIPQ
-282 SLRERTV
+282 SQRERTV
-289 DHIKQGVID
+289 DNIKQGVID

-353 QIRMLRTIE
+353 QMRMLRTIE

-373 LPMRDQVA
+373 LPMRDKVA
-381 ASRLVKL
+381 EARLVKL
-388 GAELEAEKEHKALDK
+388 GAELEAEKEHKSLEK
-403 FVELVE
+403 FSELVE

-415 EIDANTLA
+415 EIDATTLA

-432 KRPLFYIGDDP
+432 KRPLFYIGEDP
-443 MVDAIAREKQRRQD
+443 MIAAIERDKQRRRD
-457 RREGG
+457 RRE
-462 RDGRDGGREGG
+462 GRDGGRGERGG
-473 RRERSFSTQDWDT
+473 RDFSNQDWDT

-510 GLVKGSIGAIKLD
+510 GLTKGSIGAIKLD
-523 QGQTYVQLPKTM
+523 RGETYVQLPKAM
-535 NSETTGKL
+535 PSDVAGKL

-552 VGAVVCDFN
+552 AGAVVVDFN
-561 DFREPRRDGGRRDG
+561 DFREPRGRRDGGRDGNRGGYRGNRDG
-575 NRDGGFRGNREGGNR
+575 NRDGNR
-590 EGGFRGNREGGNRE
+590 
-604 GGFRGNRE
+604 
-612 GGNRDGGGYR
+612 GGYR
-622 GNREGGANRD
+622 GNRD
-632 GGGYRGNREGGANR
+632 GNREGG
-646 DGGGYRG
+646 RG
-653 NREGGA
+653 R
-659 NRDGAANRDG
+659 RDG
-669 ERRFDRNRGGDH
+669 ERRFDRNRGGDN
-681 RGNHRGERGHSRPQ
+681 RGNYRGERGHGRRDNQ
-695 RSED
+695 E